1 MSGARWAW
9 NKTYQTKAK
18 HRLTQQPSRAN
29 RKCLIKENSETARSK
44 NSKVQTNSRVTF
56 SNIRGRLCETS
67 AWASLIWSQ
76 MHLKCVLQH
85 RLSAVRSNA
94 LSHRRAPGSNSRGSS
109 TEHRL
114 SLLHFHSLH
123 YTANSWRPR
132 GRSWV
137 FTCVCV
143 CVCVCAW
150 VLREGFGPNWHRH
163 VKCSREPSW
172 HSCTSKSPRSR
183 QTERRMNANKSADP
197 WVTFSIPA
205 LQAMRMET
213 GGLEGYKIS
222 LLKWTYK
229 KKNTLTGT

>member
-1 MSGARWAW
+1 
-9 NKTYQTKAK
+9 
-18 HRLTQQPSRAN
+18 
-29 RKCLIKENSETARSK
+29 
-44 NSKVQTNSRVTF
+44 
-56 SNIRGRLCETS
+56 
-67 AWASLIWSQ
+67 

-229 KKNTLTGT
+229 KKKHSDWYITWKWLLGGRKHLNPNKVTDSVVKVKPHLSLTLPHISCTSTFSCLFMRCPCLYKFCWKQ